1 MSNTQAQLEAC
12 LRKHRVLTEFKK
24 QLKLFTGNSIKK
36 HIIEVDRMNKSFGID
51 SDYIAV
57 AFDWRNSKYGVYRW
71 KKVFKDWI
79 ENYKLI

>member
-1 MSNTQAQLEAC
+1 
-12 LRKHRVLTEFKK
+12 
-24 QLKLFTGNSIKK
+24 
-36 HIIEVDRMNKSFGID
+36 MNKSFGID